1 MKNILT
7 YFALL
12 AAVTLFAT
20 THADAQNSKLIQTLS
35 TKEFCEKVYD
45 INSDTLKYKGEQPAI
60 VDFYADWC
68 GPCQALTPTLQ
79 EIAEKY
85 KGKVVVYKVNIDT
98 AQEVAQAFGISSIPA
113 ILYIPLK
120 GKPHMTLGFR
130 GFTRFDYEV
139 GHYLLSKGTTN
150 HFR

>member
-1 MKNILT
+1 MKKIFIALAILASSIS
-7 YFALL
+7 FA
-12 AAVTLFAT
+12 ANAQTKKATVITL
-20 THADAQNSKLIQTLS
+20 N

-45 INSDTLKYKGEQPAI
+45 INAETLKYLGDKPAI
-60 VDFYADWC
+60 IDFYADWC

-79 EIAEKY
+79 KIAEKY
-85 KGKVVVYKVNIDT
+85 KGQVVVYKVNVDN

-113 ILYIPLK
+113 ILYIPLE

-139 GHYLLSKGTTN
+139 GHYLL
-150 HFR
+150 